1 MSVDPAALIAGG
13 LLTARF
19 GLTADVSAAEV
30 RDQLDGEVGV
40 CTPSTLWVT
49 SPLGAPGEVDA
60 YLASARQP
68 AAFWDAPDAKVV
80 AAREQVLADGWRAVA
95 DARLSGRT
103 LFEEPVLRLMV
114 RSVDDALTLQR
125 LGKVGQY
132 HVTAHIADMLGAW
145 RWRWPLRVGVAASRD
160 AARLV
165 DEANGQGQFADQYSV
180 RIVDAAEEADLDLL
194 VIDEDVAEH
203 PSAHAGAVIVVGSEI
218 AAGDAQAL
226 ATRLD
231 RGRSIE
237 SGAIIATP
245 ERILGWLELVVRQL
259 SHDRPLDAA
268 IGVVRPDAVITGD
281 PRFLAITAIRN
292 WNLQVDQQLRD
303 RLQIVP
309 PFADIARTVPFDSES
324 QGGRVTA
331 GQVSAVEAANH
342 TTVEIRGDVP
352 KAAAMPPAA
361 EPPAAMPP
369 ADVVEGGAAAAPTA
383 PHEPRPQ
390 TTDPRSLHAAVAAPD
405 GVVRTDGFIG
415 GVRSTLRVC
424 IAKKVDEPAVRAD
437 ARFTNPARGVAID
450 LDVLIQ
456 PGWPRAKAARR
467 KLHLPAVKDSE
478 WTEPFVIT
486 VPKRLR
492 QAEIF
497 ITIMWQGRA
506 VQSAVL
512 SGPVLRRG
520 ARPRPEAMKLAVDV
534 STPALVPPDTA
545 EDRPSADASFVIIP
559 LKGKP
564 QVFDAGR
571 GVPIASDDLERAN
584 KNVSKDLVEA
594 FQNPPTDLASAAHPL
609 AKLATRGSLLRDNLR
624 GRDKSFY
631 DDATW
636 VHVTSYGGDRV
647 PFELIYEH
655 PMPDSFD
662 VPVCPTALAG
672 AQECATNCPDR
683 KRSDCVCPF
692 GFWATTKVVE
702 RRLHTA
708 ERRQTIVSS
717 QRKVAVRKGSA
728 VAVTPKANADD
739 PSAAD
744 RIGTAVAG
752 FSDPGTCAIT
762 ATWDSLEKAVTQACN
777 LVVLVTHTIEPE
789 DPDDDLSTQLELGK
803 EAKFVRNIDKRYFN
817 PTPNEPGPIV
827 LALGCDTN
835 EVQASYVSLVQ
846 RLHGFGVEIVVS
858 AISQIPGKEV
868 ADFVQRLVD
877 VLAVLLAD
885 GTNEPKRFGAVMTA
899 ARRATLLR
907 GDVLALAL
915 TASGDGDVQLTGG

>member
-49 SPLGAPGEVDA
+49 SPLAAPGEVDA
-60 YLASARQP
+60 YLAGARQP
-68 AAFWDAPDAKVV
+68 AAFWDAPDLKVV

-95 DARLSGRT
+95 DARLSGRA
-103 LFEEPVLRLMV
+103 LFDEPVLRLMV

-132 HVTAHIADMLGAW
+132 YVTAHIADMLGAW
-145 RWRWPLRVGVAASRD
+145 RWRWPLRVGVAASPD

-165 DEANGQGQFADQYSV
+165 DEANGQGQFPDQYSV

-194 VIDEDVAEH
+194 VIDEDLAEH
-203 PSAHAGAVIVVGSEI
+203 PLAHAGAVIVVGSEI

-245 ERILGWLELVVRQL
+245 DRVLGWLELVVRHL
-259 SHDRPLDAA
+259 SHDRPFDAA
-268 IGVVRPDAVITGD
+268 IGIVRPDAVITGD

-309 PFADIARTVPFDSES
+309 PFADIARTVPFDSEN
-324 QGGRVTA
+324 QGGHVTA

-352 KAAAMPPAA
+352 RAAARPPAA
-361 EPPAAMPP
+361 PL
-369 ADVVEGGAAAAPTA
+369 
-383 PHEPRPQ
+383 EPRPQ
-390 TTDPRSLHAAVAAPD
+390 TTDQRSLHAAVAAPK
-405 GVVRTDGFIG
+405 GFVRTDGFIG

-424 IAKKVDEPAVRAD
+424 IAKQVDEPAVRAD
-437 ARFTNPARGVAID
+437 ARFTNPVRGVAID
-450 LDVLIQ
+450 LDVVIQ

-486 VPKRLR
+486 VPKRLG

-512 SGPVLRRG
+512 SGPVLRRDAQPG
-520 ARPRPEAMKLAVDV
+520 PEAMKLAVDV
-534 STPALVPPDTA
+534 STPASVPPDA
-545 EDRPSADASFVIIP
+545 ADARPPADASFVIIP

-672 AQECATNCPDR
+672 AQECASNCPDR

-739 PSAAD
+739 PTAAD
-744 RIGTAVAG
+744 RIGTAVTG

-762 ATWDSLEKAVTQACN
+762 ATWDSLEKAVTQPCN
-777 LVVLVTHTIEPE
+777 LVVLVTHTIAPE

-835 EVQASYVSLVQ
+835 EVQASYASLVQ
-846 RLHGFGVEIVVS
+846 RLHSFGVEIVVS